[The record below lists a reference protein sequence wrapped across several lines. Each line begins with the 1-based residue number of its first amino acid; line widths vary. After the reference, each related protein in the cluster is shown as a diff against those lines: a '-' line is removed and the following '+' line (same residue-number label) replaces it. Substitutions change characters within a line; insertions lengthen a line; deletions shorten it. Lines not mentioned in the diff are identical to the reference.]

1 MSIRRPV
8 SLAASRAFWP
18 SRPIARESWFLGTR
32 TVAVRV
38 TRSMVTLSAFA
49 GPRAAATKASG
60 SSDQGTMSTCSLASW
75 LRMARWRT
83 PFGPTHAPTG
93 SSPGSVEETAILV
106 RRPGSRAIALTCTV
120 PALISG
126 TSASSRRWTKARAA
140 LETRT
145 WACLRLCWVSSMTTR
160 TGRPGMSCSLGI
172 CSSGGMTPS
181 ALPRSTY
188 TVPASMRS
196 TIPVASSPLCSATS
210 RSTLSRSR
218 SWMWRRTACL
228 AVGAAMRLK
237 SSEGRVRT
245 WSPTRLVTS
254 SAPVLVSRVTRTSPG
269 GLNARTY
276 ATASASST
284 VRSISSNGMPTSAQS
299 AVSASARLSVD
310 GSDCDRE
317 PARDNVIPCNVN
329 DHRSSTPRTRGGY
342 RNAGSVD
349 RDELPFDHRIR
360 RSAAV
365 ADVDPLAIEPLIVG
379 VAAQRPL
386 RPRRRNLE
394 VVRSLDE
401 PRIVEKRTGDPAH
414 ALAVL
419 DGDRLGVVNRHT
431 QRPSR
436 LPRLLQGIE
445 LIAHVIERGLEQ
457 LSYRRY
463 WPCRHVRGPW
473 MTLPASPLSELART
487 FPGATFSGPKSRW
500 WGADFGLKPLK
511 RAGPGSPVPL
521 TVRRCERSRQRETC
535 CFDRSASPALTG
547 EAGACARRRAMGL
560 R

>member
-1 MSIRRPV
+1 M
-8 SLAASRAFWP
+8 
-18 SRPIARESWFLGTR
+18 
-32 TVAVRV
+32 
-38 TRSMVTLSAFA
+38 
-49 GPRAAATKASG
+49 
-60 SSDQGTMSTCSLASW
+60 
-75 LRMARWRT
+75 
-83 PFGPTHAPTG
+83 
-93 SSPGSVEETAILV
+93 
-106 RRPGSRAIALTCTV
+106 
-120 PALISG
+120 
-126 TSASSRRWTKARAA
+126 
-140 LETRT
+140 
-145 WACLRLCWVSSMTTR
+145 
-160 TGRPGMSCSLGI
+160 
-172 CSSGGMTPS
+172 
-181 ALPRSTY
+181 
-188 TVPASMRS
+188 
-196 TIPVASSPLCSATS
+196 PVASSPRCSATS

-218 SWMWRRTACL
+218 SWMCRSTACL
-228 AVGAAMRLK
+228 AVCAAIRLK
-237 SSEGRVRT
+237 SSDGSART
-245 WSPTRLVTS
+245 SSLPSARTTRPVTS
-254 SAPVLVSRVTRTSPG
+254 SAPVLVSSFTRTSPG

-276 ATASASST
+276 AVASAAST
-284 VRSISSNGMPTSAQS
+284 VWSISSNGMPTSAQS

-445 LIAHVIERGLEQ
+445 LIAHVIERG
-457 LSYRRY
+457 
-463 WPCRHVRGPW
+463 
-473 MTLPASPLSELART
+473 
-487 FPGATFSGPKSRW
+487 
-500 WGADFGLKPLK
+500 
-511 RAGPGSPVPL
+511 
-521 TVRRCERSRQRETC
+521 
-535 CFDRSASPALTG
+535 
-547 EAGACARRRAMGL
+547 
-560 R
+560 